1 MAEDIMVYTIT
12 TKNPESYNSI
22 TTNLQSP
29 QGRYCKLTL
38 NTMTTKACFALLTPE
53 DFIVVNG
60 KKYSFED
67 TYSDIPPT
75 GFVDLFNTL
84 RTDVTCAA
92 TRAGFIMFGCPTEF
106 TINDMSYN
114 TKLISGFYYQQFP
127 ITGKGVIQG
136 MSIPLTLSTPILYI
150 VSNLGSKCY
159 SNVDRNYYDQKILM
173 RINNTFSAGLP
184 IVHSN
189 AEFSALV
196 NSNTLA
202 NINLTLVDANFV
214 PVKLLCPMYLSMT
227 AESFELEDATGE
239 SIVLQEQLQQQIAQ
253 EQQMQQMQQM
263 QQQSQE

>member
-84 RTDVTCAA
+84 STGVTCAA

-189 AEFSALV
+189 AEFSTLV

-202 NINLTLVDANFV
+202 SITLTLVDANFV

-253 EQQMQQMQQM
+253 EQQMQQME
-263 QQQSQE
+263 QQSQE

>member
-1 MAEDIMVYTIT
+1 
-12 TKNPESYNSI
+12 
-22 TTNLQSP
+22 
-29 QGRYCKLTL
+29 
-38 NTMTTKACFALLTPE
+38 
-53 DFIVVNG
+53 
-60 KKYSFED
+60 
-67 TYSDIPPT
+67 
-75 GFVDLFNTL
+75 
-84 RTDVTCAA
+84 
-92 TRAGFIMFGCPTEF
+92 
-106 TINDMSYN
+106 MSYN

-136 MSIPLTLSTPILYI
+136 LSIPLTLSTPILYI

-253 EQQMQQMQQM
+253 EQQMQQMQQ
-263 QQQSQE
+263 QSQE